1 MTMTTQPYCGFANI
15 QELVADTAALFAD
28 AIEVPNEWVPPRYRH
43 KSGMVGMVL
52 CSKVEKIYKRE
63 VASKVEENSH
73 EQERARRIA
82 LYAERFANDG
92 KIEYEP
98 FVHGVPKSRKQKQ
111 KTL

>member
-15 QELVADTAALFAD
+15 QELVADTAALFSD

-43 KSGMVGMVL
+43 KSGMVL
-52 CSKVEKIYKRE
+52 FSKIEKIYKRE

-73 EQERARRIA
+73 EQERARRVA